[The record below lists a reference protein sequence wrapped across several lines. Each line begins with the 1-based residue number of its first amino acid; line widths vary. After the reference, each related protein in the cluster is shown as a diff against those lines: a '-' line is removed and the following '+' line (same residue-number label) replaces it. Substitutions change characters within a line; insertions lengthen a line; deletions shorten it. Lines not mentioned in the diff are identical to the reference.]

1 MQKDKINDAEATEQK
16 TTAQEPEAAETK
28 PGTQNTDE
36 TSDAAAQSADGEEAA
51 VNEEA
56 ETLRK
61 ELLEVKDRLLRSL
74 AEYDNFR
81 KRSAKDRENAC
92 QYAKS
97 EVLMKILPLV
107 DNFERAAQNERA
119 SFEDYKKGIQMIHKQ
134 FCDSLQ
140 SLGVEAFGEKGET
153 FDPNLHAAVMH
164 IEDASYGENEIV
176 EVFAK
181 GYRLGEKILRPA
193 SVRVAN

>member
-28 PGTQNTDE
+28 PETQNADE

-61 ELLEVKDRLLRSL
+61 ELLEVKDRLLRSW

-107 DNFERAAQNERA
+107 DNFERAAQNESA

-164 IEDASYGENEIV
+164 IEDESYGENEIV

>member
-28 PGTQNTDE
+28 SGTQNTDE
-36 TSDAAAQSADGEEAA
+36 TSDAAAQSANGEEAA

-107 DNFERAAQNERA
+107 DNFERAAQNESA

>member
-28 PGTQNTDE
+28 PGTQNADE

-107 DNFERAAQNERA
+107 DNFERAAQNESA

>member
-16 TTAQEPEAAETK
+16 TTAQEPKAAETK

-107 DNFERAAQNERA
+107 DNFERAAQNESA